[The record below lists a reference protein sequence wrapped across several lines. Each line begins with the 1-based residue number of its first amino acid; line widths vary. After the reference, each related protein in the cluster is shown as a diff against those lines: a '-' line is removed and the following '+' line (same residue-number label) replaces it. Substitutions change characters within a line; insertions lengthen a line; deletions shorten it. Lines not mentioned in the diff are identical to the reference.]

1 MVDEVSAWRLIPPPS
16 FSGVESAAG
25 VWAQKRKVGT
35 RVRQLQVFSPVSP
48 FFIEI
53 RTLVLSVKWQPCS
66 LVPRIGPCS
75 AAFKAKNG
83 LYLELD
89 VVVLFHLC
97 VCACCRRLEVI
108 QPLLRKLGDVKSI
121 GRFMYESNVSRDQM
135 LRGERGQG
143 NIHFPCSADHE
154 QDWQPYPVDPYSCYM

>member
-1 MVDEVSAWRLIPPPS
+1 
-16 FSGVESAAG
+16 
-25 VWAQKRKVGT
+25 
-35 RVRQLQVFSPVSP
+35 PVSP

-121 GRFMYESNVSRDQM
+121 GRFMYDIKCLARPNVEGRT
-135 LRGERGQG
+135 GTGK
-143 NIHFPCSADHE
+143 
-154 QDWQPYPVDPYSCYM
+154 YSFSLFS